1 MVINDWGTQTRD
13 IVEGVWNRAV
23 TFTPNVIGAVLIALV
38 GVAFGVVVE
47 YVVVRILQIAK
58 LQILSDQSRLSEIM
72 KKAKLNTDLAVI
84 CGAFVKWVI
93 ILTFLIPAASVLQVT
108 GVKNLFEEVLL
119 FVPRLVATLLLLL
132 LSTKIAEIMGRLT
145 RVVTESLGVTL
156 AKTFAI
162 FAQVA
167 VYVSAIILSLYSLG
181 ISENFIS
188 MMTIGLV
195 AGLAIALG
203 LSLGLGGQTHVHEL
217 IKKIREEVRN

>member
-1 MVINDWGTQTRD
+1 MAINDWGTQTKD
-13 IVEGVWNRAV
+13 IVNGVWDRVV
-23 TFTPNVIGAVLIALV
+23 TFTPNVVGAVLIALV
-38 GVAFGVVVE
+38 GVILGVVIG
-47 YVVVRILQIAK
+47 YIVVKILQAAK
-58 LQILSDQSRLSEIM
+58 LQILSDQSRLSEAL
-72 KKAKLNTDLAVI
+72 KKAKLNVDLAEI

-93 ILTFLIPAASVLQVT
+93 ILTFLIPAASVLQIM
-108 GVKNLFEEVLL
+108 GVKSLFEEILL

-132 LSTKIAEIMGRLT
+132 FSTKIAEVMGRLT

-167 VYVSAIILSLYSLG
+167 VYVSAVIMSLYSLG
-181 ISENFIS
+181 VSENFIS

-203 LSLGLGGQTHVHEL
+203 LSLGLGGQAHVNDL
-217 IKKIREEVRN
+217 IKRVRDEVKN